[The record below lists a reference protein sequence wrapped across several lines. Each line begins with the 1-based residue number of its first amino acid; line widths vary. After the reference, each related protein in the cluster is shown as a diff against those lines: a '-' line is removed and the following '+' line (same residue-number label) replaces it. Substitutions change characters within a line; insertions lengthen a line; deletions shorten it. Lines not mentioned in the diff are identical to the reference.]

1 MFQNFRDTILAIHH
15 TIKQNM
21 YLLKSNYLAE
31 QATDIFEKVDY
42 KLEILDNQITKE
54 VAEFK
59 KEHNP
64 NIKIVY
70 TDKYIS
76 EFIANEKVHDLAKLK
91 QKYDLATREITS
103 NNKNK
108 LTPFVDLQKYI
119 KENHSKLNYDTLNYL
134 RQNGLYP
141 NKKN

>member
-1 MFQNFRDTILAIHH
+1 MFQNFRDSVLAMHH
-15 TIKQNM
+15 TMKQNM
-21 YLLKSNYLAE
+21 YLLKSNYFAE
-31 QATDIFEKVDY
+31 QATYIFERLDY
-42 KLEILDNQITKE
+42 KLEILNNQITKE

-59 KEHNP
+59 KEHNYD
-64 NIKIVY
+64 IKIVY

-76 EFIANEKVHDLAKLK
+76 EFIANKKVHDLAKLK
-91 QKYDLATREITS
+91 QKYDLATKEIS
-103 NNKNK
+103 FYNKNK